1 MVDSFRFTFCQLY
14 LTYATLILNYFQ
26 SLNNSIYTLL
36 WSTDFPLGG
45 PEEDLQWT
53 VRVVSEEG
61 EVAELAVDTPTLNTR
76 GQVEAELDFQQLD
89 MDSSWVQTCENSSL
103 VPVYNV
109 SVRAALR
116 TPAAVFTGPW
126 SEVFSLQPTCQPAVE
141 YWKIIL
147 MVVGA
152 SLAFLIVIGG
162 LVHSIRYA
170 KKQKDYFKDLGM
182 VSIRQHSVRK
192 ICKNNFALVRSS
204 RANISPSRGR
214 TPTRMTFL
222 ATIFRKWME
231 SL

>member
-1 MVDSFRFTFCQLY
+1 MKNAFLENHIFTEYNL
-14 LTYATLILNYFQ
+14 LILNNFQ

-61 EVAELAVDTPTLNTR
+61 EVEL
-76 GQVEAELDFQQLD
+76 ELDFQQLD

-141 YWKIIL
+141 FWKIIL

-162 LVHSIRYA
+162 LIHSIRYA

-192 ICKNNFALVRSS
+192 IF
-204 RANISPSRGR
+204 I
-214 TPTRMTFL
+214 
-222 ATIFRKWME
+222 TILLFSGAREQIYPHPEGGHQQK
-231 SL
+231 

>member
-1 MVDSFRFTFCQLY
+1 MDQ
-14 LTYATLILNYFQ
+14 
-26 SLNNSIYTLL
+26 
-36 WSTDFPLGG
+36 
-45 PEEDLQWT
+45 PEPASDED
-53 VRVVSEEG
+53 VFG
-61 EVAELAVDTPTLNTR
+61 
-76 GQVEAELDFQQLD
+76 FQQLD

-162 LVHSIRYA
+162 LIHSIRYA

-192 ICKNNFALVRSS
+192 IF
-204 RANISPSRGR
+204 I
-214 TPTRMTFL
+214 
-222 ATIFRKWME
+222 TILLFSGARE
-231 SL
+231 QIHPHHEGGHQQE

>member
-1 MVDSFRFTFCQLY
+1 M
-14 LTYATLILNYFQ
+14 
-26 SLNNSIYTLL
+26 L

-53 VRVVSEEG
+53 VRVVGEEG

-76 GQVEAELDFQQLD
+76 GQVELQLDFEQLD

-116 TPAAVFTGPW
+116 TPAAVLTGPW

-162 LVHSIRYA
+162 LIHSIRYA

-182 VSIRQHSVRK
+182 VSSRQHSSA
-192 ICKNNFALVRSS
+192 KNCNYFALVRSS

-231 SL
+231 SS

>member
-1 MVDSFRFTFCQLY
+1 M
-14 LTYATLILNYFQ
+14 
-26 SLNNSIYTLL
+26 L

-76 GQVEAELDFQQLD
+76 GQVELELDFEQLD

-116 TPAAVFTGPW
+116 TPAAVLTGPW

-162 LVHSIRYA
+162 LIHSIRYA

-182 VSIRQHSVRK
+182 VSSRQHSSA
-192 ICKNNFALVRSS
+192 KNCNYSALLRSS

-231 SL
+231 SS